1 MATGSL
7 KPHYAASRLLVA
19 GVIVSFA
26 LLIAGLAGLV
36 VRGETPVKLDWR
48 QLTDRT
54 GGLSP
59 SLLLHLGI
67 LALVATPVVN
77 VTVLGLEFVRKR
89 ETLFAVLCFGI
100 LLLLIAGLVTG
111 VK

>member
-1 MATGSL
+1 MATGSA
-7 KPHYAASRLLVA
+7 KPHLVASRLLVA

-36 VRGETPVKLDWR
+36 ARGQVPDKLDWR
-48 QLTDRT
+48 QLADGT

-77 VTVLGLEFVRKR
+77 VTALGVEFVRKR